1 MKNHPTVWKCLVVDD
16 EPLAADLIK
25 SYIETV
31 DELQLAGTCH
41 NPIDALATLRKQ
53 NIDLL
58 FLDIQMPKLTGLE
71 FIRSLQKPPAIIIT
85 TAYREYAVEGFEL
98 DVADYLVK
106 PITFERFLKA
116 INKVIGRHQNQLPV
130 EVSDANED
138 PYVYYKVERQMVKIY
153 LKEILWIESIKD
165 YIKIVLDNNRSI
177 ITYQRISYAEEKMPS
192 SLFLRIHRS
201 YIVAKNKV
209 TGYGAG
215 VLYIGKNKITIGKS
229 YQQKVKNELTL
240 N

>member
-1 MKNHPTVWKCLVVDD
+1 MKNQPTLWKCLVVDD

-31 DELQLAGTCH
+31 DELQLAGICH
-41 NPIDALATLRKQ
+41 NALDALAMLRKQ
-53 NIDLL
+53 KIDLL

-106 PITFERFLKA
+106 PVTLERFLKA
-116 INKVIGRHQNQLPV
+116 INKVMVRQQQPILSETSEAH
-130 EVSDANED
+130 ED
-138 PYVYYKVERQMVKIY
+138 PYVYYKVDRQMVKVY

-165 YIKIVLDNNRSI
+165 YIKVVLLA
-177 ITYQRISYAEEKMPS
+177 IT
-192 SLFLRIHRS
+192 
-201 YIVAKNKV
+201 
-209 TGYGAG
+209 G
-215 VLYIGKNKITIGKS
+215 V
-229 YQQKVKNELTL
+229 
-240 N
+240 